1 MAKSCRVEGV
11 RMRWWFLCGLLSWCI
26 TNASAAPVPTAMEQY
41 DFRHIIRESKATVF
55 PTVVFVRAVRD
66 FLQVGQSLRQET
78 AGSGV
83 LISATGEVL
92 TNWHVVDKATEIR
105 CLLHDGRAM
114 SARVVASD
122 KDMDLALLQLE
133 LPENSP
139 EFPYARLGDSHEL
152 VEGDF
157 VMAMGAPWGM
167 SRSVSIGIVSCRDR
181 YLHDNSRYNLWVQ
194 TDASISP
201 GNSGGPLVNT
211 DGRVVGINTRGILW
225 GGDTGFAI
233 PSSVIKEVLP
243 AMREQGKIGWLYSG
257 LELQPLHDFN
267 RNISFRYTN
276 GVMVASVDPMSP
288 AMEAGLQSGDRIV
301 RIDDIPVTAIAEESL
316 PDLRRSLALRNR
328 DEAVTLEVARGG
340 DVLKIELHPVEKGDV
355 EGQEM
360 DFPQWDF
367 TLKAI
372 NRFDNPDLFFYRT
385 QGVFVFGVKQP
396 GNAAMAGLRP
406 RDILLEID
414 SRPVLTL
421 EDAQQ
426 IYEAAMTSRRKRP
439 RLFLTILRSG
449 NRQQLVLDFSRDYQQ
464 Q

>member
-1 MAKSCRVEGV
+1 M
-11 RMRWWFLCGLLSWCI
+11 
-26 TNASAAPVPTAMEQY
+26 
-41 DFRHIIRESKATVF
+41 
-55 PTVVFVRAVRD
+55 
-66 FLQVGQSLRQET
+66 
-78 AGSGV
+78 
-83 LISATGEVL
+83 
-92 TNWHVVDKATEIR
+92 
-105 CLLHDGRAM
+105 
-114 SARVVASD
+114 
-122 KDMDLALLQLE
+122 
-133 LPENSP
+133 
-139 EFPYARLGDSHEL
+139 
-152 VEGDF
+152 
-157 VMAMGAPWGM
+157 
-167 SRSVSIGIVSCRDR
+167 
-181 YLHDNSRYNLWVQ
+181 
-194 TDASISP
+194 
-201 GNSGGPLVNT
+201 NT